1 MISDIRRERACIA
14 VLHRGNFPGHTQSST
29 SLPIRFP
36 PSLCNNSRSDSCG
49 QTSSMFLAA
58 PLGCRSRS
66 NVEVASRTGELQC
79 FVRVPSSHI
88 QFHKS
93 VFFGGAGDESC
104 NWWPDC
110 RTASVCTSRSRR
122 QQLNLR
128 ARRKVTRRMLRS
140 NCRST
145 LKGSTEF

>member
-1 MISDIRRERACIA
+1 MSDIRRERACIA

-36 PSLCNNSRSDSCG
+36 PSLCNKRRSDSCG
-49 QTSSMFLAA
+49 RTSLMLLAA
-58 PLGCRSRS
+58 PLWCRSWS

-79 FVRVPSSHI
+79 FVLVPSSHI
-88 QFHKS
+88 EFHKS
-93 VFFGGAGDESC
+93 EWVGLGMIHATGGLIARLLPC
-104 NWWPDC
+104 
-110 RTASVCTSRSRR
+110 VCTSRSRR

-128 ARRKVTRRMLRS
+128 ARRKVMRRMLRS